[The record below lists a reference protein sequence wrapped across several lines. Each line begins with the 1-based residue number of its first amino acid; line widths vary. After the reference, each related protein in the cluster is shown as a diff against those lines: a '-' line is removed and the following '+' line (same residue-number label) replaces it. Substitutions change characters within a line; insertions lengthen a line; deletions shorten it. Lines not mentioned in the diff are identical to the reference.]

1 MREYIDTVVHSYS
14 CRPSPHNL
22 NPASIRKQGKPKK
35 GKRGLE
41 PRPNSKPAMAT
52 AAGGARRA
60 LAGLRSASSSR
71 AFSQPAPAAAAARS
85 PELAAFSL
93 PRSTRRRPAIS
104 RVPVEAL
111 GGAHGLMPLHS
122 ATASA
127 LLTSMLGLKP
137 GSWGWLSE
145 GFATP
150 L

>member
-1 MREYIDTVVHSYS
+1 
-14 CRPSPHNL
+14 
-22 NPASIRKQGKPKK
+22 
-35 GKRGLE
+35 
-41 PRPNSKPAMAT
+41 MAT

-60 LAGLRSASSSR
+60 LAGLRSASPSTLSRASSR
-71 AFSQPAPAAAAARS
+71 PAVAQSPGAATSA
-85 PELAAFSL
+85 L
-93 PRSTRRRPAIS
+93 PRAASRRRLAIS
-104 RVPVEAL
+104 RVPVAAI
-111 GGAHGLMPLHS
+111 GGVQGLMPLHS

>member
-1 MREYIDTVVHSYS
+1 
-14 CRPSPHNL
+14 
-22 NPASIRKQGKPKK
+22 
-35 GKRGLE
+35 
-41 PRPNSKPAMAT
+41 MAT

-60 LAGLRSASSSR
+60 LAGLRSASPSTLSR
-71 AFSQPAPAAAAARS
+71 TFSRPAVAQC
-85 PELAAFSL
+85 PELAASAL
-93 PRSTRRRPAIS
+93 PRAPRRRLAIS
-104 RVPVEAL
+104 RVPVAAL
-111 GGAHGLMPLHS
+111 GGAQGLMPLHS

>member
-1 MREYIDTVVHSYS
+1 
-14 CRPSPHNL
+14 
-22 NPASIRKQGKPKK
+22 
-35 GKRGLE
+35 
-41 PRPNSKPAMAT
+41 MAT

-60 LAGLRSASSSR
+60 LAGLRSSSASR
-71 AFSQPAPAAAAARS
+71 AFSRLAVAPARS
-85 PELAAFSL
+85 PELAASSL

-104 RVPVEAL
+104 RVPVASL

>member
-1 MREYIDTVVHSYS
+1 
-14 CRPSPHNL
+14 
-22 NPASIRKQGKPKK
+22 
-35 GKRGLE
+35 
-41 PRPNSKPAMAT
+41 MAAAA

-60 LAGLRSASSSR
+60 LAGLRSGSPSTLSVTLSRQAAS
-71 AFSQPAPAAAAARS
+71 RS
-85 PELAAFSL
+85 PELAAASL
-93 PRSTRRRPAIS
+93 PRASRRRLAIS
-104 RVPVEAL
+104 RVPVAAL
-111 GGAHGLMPLHS
+111 GGVQGSLMPMHS

>member
-1 MREYIDTVVHSYS
+1 
-14 CRPSPHNL
+14 
-22 NPASIRKQGKPKK
+22 
-35 GKRGLE
+35 
-41 PRPNSKPAMAT
+41 MAT

-60 LAGLRSASSSR
+60 LAGLRSASPSTLSR
-71 AFSQPAPAAAAARS
+71 AFSRPAVAQS
-85 PELAAFSL
+85 PELGASAL
-93 PRSTRRRPAIS
+93 PRAPRRRLAIS
-104 RVPVEAL
+104 RVPVAAL
-111 GGAHGLMPLHS
+111 GGVQGLMPLHS

>member
-1 MREYIDTVVHSYS
+1 
-14 CRPSPHNL
+14 
-22 NPASIRKQGKPKK
+22 
-35 GKRGLE
+35 
-41 PRPNSKPAMAT
+41 MAA

-60 LAGLRSASSSR
+60 LAGLRPGSPSTLSSALSR
-71 AFSQPAPAAAAARS
+71 QSVARS
-85 PELAAFSL
+85 PELAAAASL
-93 PRSTRRRPAIS
+93 PRASRRRLTIS
-104 RVPVEAL
+104 RVPVAAL
-111 GGAHGLMPLHS
+111 GSVQGSLIPMHS

>member
-1 MREYIDTVVHSYS
+1 
-14 CRPSPHNL
+14 
-22 NPASIRKQGKPKK
+22 
-35 GKRGLE
+35 
-41 PRPNSKPAMAT
+41 MAT

-60 LAGLRSASSSR
+60 LAGLRSASPSTLSR
-71 AFSQPAPAAAAARS
+71 AISRPAVAQSPGAAAASA
-85 PELAAFSL
+85 L
-93 PRSTRRRPAIS
+93 PRAASRRRLAIS
-104 RVPVEAL
+104 RVPVAAL
-111 GGAHGLMPLHS
+111 GGVQGLMPLHS

>member
-1 MREYIDTVVHSYS
+1 
-14 CRPSPHNL
+14 
-22 NPASIRKQGKPKK
+22 
-35 GKRGLE
+35 
-41 PRPNSKPAMAT
+41 MAT

-60 LAGLRSASSSR
+60 LAGLRSASPSTLSR
-71 AFSQPAPAAAAARS
+71 AFSRPAVAQSPARAASA
-85 PELAAFSL
+85 L
-93 PRSTRRRPAIS
+93 PRAASRRRLAIS
-104 RVPVEAL
+104 RVPVAAL
-111 GGAHGLMPLHS
+111 GGVQGLMPLHS

>member
-1 MREYIDTVVHSYS
+1 
-14 CRPSPHNL
+14 
-22 NPASIRKQGKPKK
+22 
-35 GKRGLE
+35 
-41 PRPNSKPAMAT
+41 MAT

-60 LAGLRSASSSR
+60 LAGLRSASPSTLSR
-71 AFSQPAPAAAAARS
+71 AFSRPAVAQSPGAATSA
-85 PELAAFSL
+85 L
-93 PRSTRRRPAIS
+93 PRAASRRRLAIS
-104 RVPVEAL
+104 RVPVAAL
-111 GGAHGLMPLHS
+111 GGVQGLMPLHS

>member
-1 MREYIDTVVHSYS
+1 LTSAD
-14 CRPSPHNL
+14 RP
-22 NPASIRKQGKPKK
+22 R
-35 GKRGLE
+35 RVLE
-41 PRPNSKPAMAT
+41 KAAPSMAA

-60 LAGLRSASSSR
+60 LAGLRSGSPSTLSATLSRQAAS
-71 AFSQPAPAAAAARS
+71 RS
-85 PELAAFSL
+85 PELAAASL
-93 PRSTRRRPAIS
+93 PRASRRRLAIS
-104 RVPVEAL
+104 RVPVAAL
-111 GGAHGLMPLHS
+111 GGVQGSLMPMHS

>member
-1 MREYIDTVVHSYS
+1 
-14 CRPSPHNL
+14 
-22 NPASIRKQGKPKK
+22 
-35 GKRGLE
+35 
-41 PRPNSKPAMAT
+41 MAT

-60 LAGLRSASSSR
+60 LAGLRSASPSTLSR
-71 AFSQPAPAAAAARS
+71 ALSRPAVAHSPGASAAAASA
-85 PELAAFSL
+85 L
-93 PRSTRRRPAIS
+93 PRAASRRRLAIS
-104 RVPVEAL
+104 RVPVAAL
-111 GGAHGLMPLHS
+111 GGVQGLMPLHS